1 MIGSEIGDH
10 STAGTIIGT
19 IDGAA
24 VGRSMDE
31 NDRLRTARVIETAPT
46 GQSSQWVNP
55 DTGASYKVR
64 PTRTYDHRGTPCR
77 EYMIDATIG
86 GKPDKVVGTARR
98 QADGSWCVQP

>member
-10 STAGTIIGT
+10 STAGTIIGML
-19 IDGAA
+19 DGAA

-31 NDRLRTARVIETAPT
+31 HDHRRTARVIETAPT

-55 DTGASYKVR
+55 DTGASDKVT

-77 EYMIDATIG
+77 EYTIDVTVG
-86 GKPDKVVGTARR
+86 GKTDKVVGTARR
-98 QADGSWCVQP
+98 QADGSWRVQP